1 MPLERCFFHTVCAVQ
16 SGVFLRTFFLYDFN
30 LEVFSMTMVTREPD
44 SIWTRVR
51 PDIDIDDL
59 IYNYDGTHPAE
70 ERPCSDR

>member
-1 MPLERCFFHTVCAVQ
+1 
-16 SGVFLRTFFLYDFN
+16 
-30 LEVFSMTMVTREPD
+30 MTMVTREPD